1 MKRYDGLWEHIATF
15 EALYAAYEMARA
27 KRHFRPEIMGIG
39 SRIEDVI
46 HELLL
51 DLETGEW
58 RPQKCYDF
66 ECRKEV
72 KRRIINAPTFRDRIL
87 HRAIVAEVQPLFEK
101 KMIFDSYASRPGK
114 GTHAAVRRVQHFLRG
129 AERNGRVYVLQCDI
143 HHYYA
148 SVDHEKLKSILRQT
162 IADEILLKVWDAIID
177 GFNSDVGK
185 GMPIGALTSQLC
197 ANVYLN
203 TLDHFVKECIG
214 AKRYLRYMDDF
225 LVIENDKKTL
235 WSDLADIKWFLDT
248 QLRLTLNPKTQI
260 YPASRGIDFAGYRT
274 WSTHIKPRKRN
285 VKAARKRFR
294 ALSKSYA
301 RYDVNLEDVKPR
313 VMSFLGYTKH
323 CQARQ
328 TTESTLRHLVCQRG
342 E

>member
-1 MKRYDGLWEHIATF
+1 MVKSRRTMFDNAKNPLILQTKFEDFQRY
-15 EALYAAYEMARA
+15 
-27 KRHFRPEIMGIG
+27 
-39 SRIEDVI
+39 
-46 HELLL
+46 
-51 DLETGEW
+51 
-58 RPQKCYDF
+58 
-66 ECRKEV
+66 
-72 KRRIINAPTFRDRIL
+72 
-87 HRAIVAEVQPLFEK
+87 
-101 KMIFDSYASRPGK
+101 
-114 GTHAAVRRVQHFLRG
+114 
-129 AERNGRVYVLQCDI
+129 
-143 HHYYA
+143 
-148 SVDHEKLKSILRQT
+148 
-162 IADEILLKVWDAIID
+162 
-177 GFNSDVGK
+177 
-185 GMPIGALTSQLC
+185 
-197 ANVYLN
+197 
-203 TLDHFVKECIG
+203 
-214 AKRYLRYMDDF
+214 
-225 LVIENDKKTL
+225 
-235 WSDLADIKWFLDT
+235 T

>member
-129 AERNGRVYVLQCDI
+129 AERNGRVYVLQ
-143 HHYYA
+143 
-148 SVDHEKLKSILRQT
+148 
-162 IADEILLKVWDAIID
+162 
-177 GFNSDVGK
+177 
-185 GMPIGALTSQLC
+185 
-197 ANVYLN
+197 
-203 TLDHFVKECIG
+203 
-214 AKRYLRYMDDF
+214 
-225 LVIENDKKTL
+225 
-235 WSDLADIKWFLDT
+235 
-248 QLRLTLNPKTQI
+248 
-260 YPASRGIDFAGYRT
+260 
-274 WSTHIKPRKRN
+274 
-285 VKAARKRFR
+285 
-294 ALSKSYA
+294 
-301 RYDVNLEDVKPR
+301 
-313 VMSFLGYTKH
+313 
-323 CQARQ
+323 
-328 TTESTLRHLVCQRG
+328 
-342 E
+342 

>member
-72 KRRIINAPTFRDRIL
+72 KRRIMLGSFVLSSGYFDAYY
-87 HRAIVAEVQPLFEK
+87 K
-101 KMIFDSYASRPGK
+101 KAHSYASRPGK

-162 IADEILLKVWDAIID
+162 IADEILLKVWGAIID

-328 TTESTLRHLVCQRG
+328 TTESTLRHLICQRG
-342 E
+342 ESIWQPNRH

>member
-1 MKRYDGLWEHIATF
+1 M
-15 EALYAAYEMARA
+15 
-27 KRHFRPEIMGIG
+27 
-39 SRIEDVI
+39 
-46 HELLL
+46 
-51 DLETGEW
+51 
-58 RPQKCYDF
+58 
-66 ECRKEV
+66 
-72 KRRIINAPTFRDRIL
+72 
-87 HRAIVAEVQPLFEK
+87 
-101 KMIFDSYASRPGK
+101 
-114 GTHAAVRRVQHFLRG
+114 
-129 AERNGRVYVLQCDI
+129 
-143 HHYYA
+143 
-148 SVDHEKLKSILRQT
+148 
-162 IADEILLKVWDAIID
+162 
-177 GFNSDVGK
+177 
-185 GMPIGALTSQLC
+185 
-197 ANVYLN
+197 
-203 TLDHFVKECIG
+203 
-214 AKRYLRYMDDF
+214 RYMDDF
-225 LVIENDKKTL
+225 LIIENDKETL
-235 WSDLADIKWFLDT
+235 WRDLDDIRWFLDT

>member
-225 LVIENDKKTL
+225 HGFSTR
-235 WSDLADIKWFLDT
+235 S
-248 QLRLTLNPKTQI
+248 
-260 YPASRGIDFAGYRT
+260 FA
-274 WSTHIKPRKRN
+274 
-285 VKAARKRFR
+285 
-294 ALSKSYA
+294 
-301 RYDVNLEDVKPR
+301 
-313 VMSFLGYTKH
+313 
-323 CQARQ
+323 
-328 TTESTLRHLVCQRG
+328 
-342 E
+342 